1 MEHIASDNLFRRFK
15 IDKEKYMMI
24 VDVVLL
30 IILAGFVFY
39 GLFFGL
45 IRTIGSLAGFIIGV
59 WLANLTYLLVFGWLR
74 NLFFGFDNTGK
85 ILIFMLVFTLI
96 NRLVSFAFAILDRTF
111 DFISIIPFLKTI
123 NRLAG
128 AAFGLIEGGL
138 VLGLVLSLLLSYPII
153 GGWLNSVL
161 ARSQIMPYL
170 VAFIEIVKPI
180 LPEILKRL
188 KSLL

>member
-1 MEHIASDNLFRRFK
+1 ML
-15 IDKEKYMMI
+15 I
-24 VDVVLL
+24 VDVILI

-74 NLFFGFDNTGK
+74 NLFFGFDNAGK